1 MPDWNPE
8 LYLRFVNERTQPVKD
23 LVAHIDLQGPTRVL
37 DLGCGPGNSTA
48 VLKHRWPDASVLGL
62 DRSAAMIAKAK
73 SSGLDVQW
81 VHADAGASLTH
92 LGPFDLVVANA
103 ALQWL
108 PDHGQLLPRLV
119 QLLNR
124 SE

>member
-73 SSGLDVQW
+73 SIGLDVQW

-92 LGPFDLVVANA
+92 LGPLSATSRRPGLVR
-103 ALQWL
+103 LQMFIL
-108 PDHGQLLPRLV
+108 HCLQGRQGADKA
-119 QLLNR
+119 
-124 SE
+124 